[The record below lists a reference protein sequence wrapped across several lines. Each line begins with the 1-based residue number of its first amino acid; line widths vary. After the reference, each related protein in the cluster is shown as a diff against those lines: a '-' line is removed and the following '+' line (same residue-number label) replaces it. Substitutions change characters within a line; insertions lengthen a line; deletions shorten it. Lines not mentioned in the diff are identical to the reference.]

1 MLICFVQLRIATPKN
16 DMEKQKTTKKRW
28 QTTFPSFWGYSRF
41 SLAMAWPKEDQTSF
55 VFAMG
60 DLDPSWR
67 GLAYPGFTI
76 FYDGQRGYSTEH
88 PGRMS
93 GWYKCP
99 LILMISYD
107 HEKHTQSHKLPL
119 TNTVLL
125 GTMFWVRF
133 GVNNI
138 IYKYSWFSLGEPS
151 PWIKQRNFRTN
162 LCRSQLLL
170 LVNNVNIPY
179 QDIIFLIRRRH
190 YLQSHST
197 VTPIMF

>member
-1 MLICFVQLRIATPKN
+1 MQFSALCSYVSQPPKT
-16 DMEKQKTTKKRW
+16 MEKHFFSKTVANYVSI
-28 QTTFPSFWGYSRF
+28 FLGILYRF
-41 SLAMAWPKEDQTSF
+41 SLAMAWPKEDQT
-55 VFAMG
+55 AW
-60 DLDPSWR
+60 LI
-67 GLAYPGFTI
+67 LASPFFT
-76 FYDGQRGYSTEH
+76 GQRGYSTEH
-88 PGRMS
+88 WVVQMS
-93 GWYKCP
+93 TYT
-99 LILMISYD
+99 YD

-133 GVNNI
+133 GVENI
-138 IYKYSWFSLGEPS
+138 IYQYSWFSLGEPS
-151 PWIKQRNFRTN
+151 PWIKQWDFRTN
-162 LCRSQLLL
+162 LCRSQPLL

>member
-1 MLICFVQLRIATPKN
+1 
-16 DMEKQKTTKKRW
+16 
-28 QTTFPSFWGYSRF
+28 
-41 SLAMAWPKEDQTSF
+41 MAWPKEDQTSF

-67 GLAYPGFTI
+67 LAMAHILASPYFL
-76 FYDGQRGYSTEH
+76 RRSTWLFNWT
-88 PGRMS
+88 PWKDVWVVQMS
-93 GWYKCP
+93 TYT
-99 LILMISYD
+99 YD
-107 HEKHTQSHKLPL
+107 HEKHTQSHKPPL

-133 GVNNI
+133 GVKNM
-138 IYKYSWFSLGEPS
+138 IYKYSWFSLGKPS
-151 PWIKQRNFRTN
+151 PWIKQWDFRTN

-170 LVNNVNIPY
+170 LVNNVNRPY
-179 QDIIFLIRRRH
+179 QDIIFLIRRRQ